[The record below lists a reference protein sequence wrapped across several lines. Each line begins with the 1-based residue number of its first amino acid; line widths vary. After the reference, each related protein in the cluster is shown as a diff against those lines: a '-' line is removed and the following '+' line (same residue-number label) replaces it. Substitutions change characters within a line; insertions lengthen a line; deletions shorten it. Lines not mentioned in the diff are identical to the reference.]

1 MDTSLTLYLLT
12 HYPTINYLQGYVY
25 KVREEIYN
33 FVDIFVKLV
42 YVMMKFAGEQ
52 NRLKLLKTVLITVK
66 GVLQKDHD
74 RRQDQKSQ
82 FLVLPYHRFFAIL
95 FQEVTA
101 EQMPYEKLLAILK
114 IFW

>member
-1 MDTSLTLYLLT
+1 M
-12 HYPTINYLQGYVY
+12 
-25 KVREEIYN
+25 REEIYN

-42 YVMMKFAGEQ
+42 YVMMKFAVVEQ

-74 RRQDQKSQ
+74 RRQEQKTQ

-101 EQMPYEKLLAILK
+101 EPMPYEKLLAILK